1 MCCEQQGSPQQE
13 FEMTRILKSDLTYS
27 LGGGFLM
34 GALALFFMQPVEDR
48 QNIGDN
54 LAASVTTSTQIRG

>member
-1 MCCEQQGSPQQE
+1 
-13 FEMTRILKSDLTYS
+13 MTRILKSDLTYS
-27 LGGGFLM
+27 LGAGFLM

-54 LAASVTTSTQIRG
+54 LAVSASTSTQIRG

>member
-1 MCCEQQGSPQQE
+1 
-13 FEMTRILKSDLTYS
+13 MTRILKSDLTYS